1 MLSPRAKIYA
11 PLSRVVGIDMSMKS
25 LKGWRSP
32 LAAFFFVVGTS
43 VAPPVLAESVMDA
56 SILAGSCFN
65 CHGTDGRSN
74 GAIPSIAG
82 RPQLAL
88 KNQLMAYKS
97 EQPPVG
103 TTVMTRIAKGYS
115 DKEIDAL
122 ALYFSQVN
130 QQASVIQK
138 DLKK

>member
-1 MLSPRAKIYA
+1 
-11 PLSRVVGIDMSMKS
+11 
-25 LKGWRSP
+25 
-32 LAAFFFVVGTS
+32 
-43 VAPPVLAESVMDA
+43 MDA

-130 QQASVIQK
+130 QQASVSQK

>member
-1 MLSPRAKIYA
+1 M
-11 PLSRVVGIDMSMKS
+11 S
-25 LKGWRSP
+25 LKSFKGWQTP
-32 LAAFFFVVGTS
+32 LAAV
-43 VAPPVLAESVMDA
+43 VLAISGTLPLPAFAQSVMDA

-88 KNQLMAYKS
+88 KNQMLAFKS
-97 EQPPVG
+97 DQPPAG
-103 TTVMTRIAKGYS
+103 TTVMTRIAKGYT
-115 DKEIDAL
+115 DQEIDAL
-122 ALYFSQVN
+122 ALYFSQIK
-130 QQASVIQK
+130 QQAAVSQK

>member
-1 MLSPRAKIYA
+1 M
-11 PLSRVVGIDMSMKS
+11 S
-25 LKGWRSP
+25 LKSFKGWQTP
-32 LAAFFFVVGTS
+32 LAA
-43 VAPPVLAESVMDA
+43 VALAMSATMPLSASAQSVMDA

-88 KNQLMAYKS
+88 KNQMLAFKS
-97 EQPPVG
+97 DQPPAG
-103 TTVMTRIAKGYS
+103 TTVMTRIAKGYT
-115 DKEIDAL
+115 DQEIDAL
-122 ALYFSQVN
+122 ALYFSQIK
-130 QQASVIQK
+130 QQSAVSQK

>member
-1 MLSPRAKIYA
+1 M
-11 PLSRVVGIDMSMKS
+11 S
-25 LKGWRSP
+25 LKSFKGWQTP
-32 LAAFFFVVGTS
+32 LAA
-43 VAPPVLAESVMDA
+43 VALAMSATMPLSASAQSVMDA

-88 KNQLMAYKS
+88 KNQMLAFKS
-97 EQPPVG
+97 DQPPAG
-103 TTVMTRIAKGYS
+103 TTVMTRIAKGYT
-115 DKEIDAL
+115 DQEIDAL
-122 ALYFSQVN
+122 ALYFSQIK
-130 QQASVIQK
+130 QQAAVSQK

>member
-1 MLSPRAKIYA
+1 M
-11 PLSRVVGIDMSMKS
+11 S
-25 LKGWRSP
+25 LKSFKGWQTP
-32 LAAFFFVVGTS
+32 LAA
-43 VAPPVLAESVMDA
+43 VALAMSATMPLPASAQSVMDA

-88 KNQLMAYKS
+88 KNQMLAFKS
-97 EQPPVG
+97 DQPPAG
-103 TTVMTRIAKGYS
+103 TTVMTRIAKGYT
-115 DKEIDAL
+115 DQEIDAL
-122 ALYFSQVN
+122 ALYFSQIK
-130 QQASVIQK
+130 QQAAVSQK